1 MPKAR
6 TTETP
11 FLIPTDRPPARELL
25 FARIRTTF
33 GTLAGFYG
41 FDATHVPPL
50 LEVNTLSPLAK
61 AGLLEE
67 ISPVMAKTKTGED
80 FILRPSTVLL
90 ILAAYGP
97 YKMNDLPHPLK
108 LSCSGEVFSL
118 GTGAEGR
125 LKTVSEEGIVMIGE
139 EGPIAEAEIVQVLW
153 RALQELGVSAERARM
168 EVNATGCTQ
177 CRTGFRSSFNAHFRS
192 RLARLCT
199 ACKRRFKKNPTQILT
214 CTEEKC
220 AALSATAPSILD
232 FLCESCKKHLR
243 GFLEFL
249 DEIGIS
255 YFLDAKYFREGSWY
269 HQLIF
274 RIVTN
279 DADVPLP
286 ETEGVAD
293 GVAADVPTDVPTASP
308 TGGAVT
314 RLRGMV
320 LAEGGRVS
328 KAGEL
333 LVGRRLDAVA
343 GVLNPENIER
353 ARHAWKL
360 PDPEPPVPHIF
371 LAQLGEYAKRK
382 SMKIFELL
390 RCEGIPVRESLGR
403 DSLKSQ
409 LTVAAKIG
417 ARMALILGQK
427 EAIDGTVIVREVESG
442 IQETVPQEKLIDL
455 LRRYLKKNG
464 E

>member
-1 MPKAR
+1 MPRAR
-6 TTETP
+6 TTGMP
-11 FLIPTDRPPARELL
+11 FLIPTDRPPAREFL
-25 FARIRTTF
+25 FAHMRASFRA
-33 GTLAGFYG
+33 LAGFYG
-41 FDATHVPPL
+41 FEAMHISPL
-50 LEVNTLSPLAK
+50 LEAGALSPLAK

-67 ISPVMAKTKTGED
+67 FPPVAVRTKTGED
-80 FILRPSTVLL
+80 FILRPSTILL
-90 ILAAYGP
+90 VLAAYGP

-108 LSCSGEVFSL
+108 LLCGGEVFSL

-125 LKTVSEEGIVMIGE
+125 LKTTTEEGIVMIGE

-153 RALQELGVSAERARM
+153 RALQELGVSAEQARM
-168 EVNATGCTQ
+168 EVNATGCAQ
-177 CRTGFRSSFNAHFRS
+177 CRTGFRSSFNTHFRT

-199 ACKRRFKKNPTQILT
+199 VCKRRFKKNPTQILS

-220 AALSATAPSILD
+220 AALSATAPQIIN

-255 YFLDAKYFREGSWY
+255 YFLDTKYFREGSWY

-274 RIVTN
+274 RIVVDSA
-279 DADVPLP
+279 DAPASEVEVIREREGDVPVVVP
-286 ETEGVAD
+286 
-293 GVAADVPTDVPTASP
+293 VPTSAMV
-308 TGGAVT
+308 GGI

-343 GVLNPENIER
+343 GTLLPENLER
-353 ARHAWKL
+353 ARRAWKL

-390 RCEGIPVRESLGR
+390 RREGIPVRESLGQ

-455 LRRYLKKNG
+455 LRRHLKKN
-464 E
+464 EE